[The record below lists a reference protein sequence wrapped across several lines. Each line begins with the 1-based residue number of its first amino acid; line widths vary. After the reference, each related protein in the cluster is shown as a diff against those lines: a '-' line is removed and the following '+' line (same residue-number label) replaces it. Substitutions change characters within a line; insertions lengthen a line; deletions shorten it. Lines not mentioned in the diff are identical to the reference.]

1 MIEFANVTCFAKRIN
16 SFKKLQVLGP
26 ELELEG
32 VRRLGKNYMQ
42 NPLNTNK
49 NHEIIFNSISFYR
62 EGNWGLE
69 KWSTLAKVTQP
80 VSAGA
85 ITWNQEPDSRDHTF
99 ALCTGVLWKA
109 RE

>member
-62 EGNWGLE
+62 EGN
-69 KWSTLAKVTQP
+69 
-80 VSAGA
+80 
-85 ITWNQEPDSRDHTF
+85 
-99 ALCTGVLWKA
+99 
-109 RE
+109 